1 MKKLKHIILLS
12 SCFLST
18 LTLLDIHAQSTYD
31 NCAQALEICA
41 NKNFTV
47 SNIQAGKTF
56 CSSCEDDFN
65 FCFTPY
71 NSIWLKFNSNSTGG
85 DVSVNFSN
93 LIFETNTGQDNDLNA
108 TIISTSQ
115 PCTANAYSQIG
126 NCAINETGNFSLNAT
141 GINPNETFYVVI
153 SGDNSGAGVSLAAE
167 FTTDVYISGTGV
179 DLPPP
184 IISVFTD
191 SLRICKNQNVSIGV
205 TIENCPDSTDFNWYI
220 NGELVAVTSEF
231 FYQTSELDS
240 GDVVSVSTTCYT
252 KCIEVLQASTL
263 SFIIYPF
270 DVNAGADATIKKGN
284 SYQLNGSTNIYN
296 SPDTNIVYI
305 WNPSYSL
312 TVQNTSNPVAQPVQ
326 TTTYTLSA
334 SNYYCTQHNEMTIT
348 VEGSDLTIPER
359 FSPNNDGVNDVFEI
373 VGIEQYPNC
382 FMRIYDRWG
391 QEIYQKIAYS
401 YENAWDGKGISR
413 DVTPGVYF
421 YVLELRDENDQIIK
435 GSITIVR

>member
-1 MKKLKHIILLS
+1 M
-12 SCFLST
+12 
-18 LTLLDIHAQSTYD
+18 DIHAQSTYD

-47 SNIQAGKTF
+47 NNIQAGKTF

-93 LIFETNTGQDNDLNA
+93 LLFETNTGQDNDLNA
-108 TIISTSQ
+108 TIISASQ

-167 FTTDVYISGTGV
+167 FTMDVYISGTGV

-184 IISVFTD
+184 VISVFTD

-205 TIENCPDSTDFNWYI
+205 TIENCPDSSDFNWYI
-220 NGELVAVTSEF
+220 NGELVGVTSEF

-240 GDVVSVSTTCYT
+240 GDVISVSTTCYT
-252 KCIEVLQASTL
+252 QCIEVLQASTS

-312 TVQNTSNPVAQPVQ
+312 TAQNISSPVAKPEQ

-334 SNYYCTQHNEMTIT
+334 TNYYCTQHDQMIII
-348 VEGSDLTIPER
+348 VEGSDLIIPER

-373 VGIEQYPNC
+373 VGVEQYPNC

-401 YENAWDGKGISR
+401 YENAWDGKGVSR